1 MSDDVIPISAVTIDD
16 ETKAAVIRVLDSG
29 HLAQGPAVAELER
42 SFAECCEVEHAIAVN
57 SGTTALVASLEAL
70 GIGPGDE
77 VVTSPFTFA
86 ATLNAI
92 LETGATARFGDID
105 PSDFNI
111 TRESIAERV
120 TDRTRVI
127 LPVDLYGQPAALD
140 EIVDLARGVGAR
152 VVEDAAQSLGA
163 RFDGTPTGAFD
174 VGCFSLYA
182 TKNVTTGE
190 GGMIT
195 THDAALAD
203 ALRVLRNQ
211 GMRARYEYVVPGHNY
226 RMTDLQAAVG
236 LPQLRRL
243 DEITRRRNEHA
254 TGLCERLRD
263 VPGVVVPEV
272 ADRRTHAFHQ
282 FTIRVTPACRVSRDQ
297 LVEGLA
303 ARGVGAGIYYPA
315 VVFDHACYRGHPQV
329 VTTPTRE
336 ATRAAAEVLSLPVHP
351 GLRDG
356 DLDRIADA
364 VRGIAGDDR

>member
-1 MSDDVIPISAVTIDD
+1 MNDQFIPISSVTIDD
-16 ETKAAVIRVLDSG
+16 ETMAAVLRVLESG
-29 HLAQGPAVAELER
+29 HLAQGPVVAELEEL
-42 SFAECCEVEHAIAVN
+42 FASICGVAHAIAVN

-70 GIGPGDE
+70 GVGTGDE

-86 ATLNAI
+86 ATINAI

-105 PSDFNI
+105 PSDFNV
-111 TRESIAERV
+111 TVDSIAERI

-127 LPVDLYGQPAALD
+127 LPVDLYGQPASLD
-140 EIVDLARGVGAR
+140 EIVELARGVGAR

-163 RFDGTPTGAFD
+163 TLGGAATGSFD

-195 THDAALAD
+195 TDDAALAGS
-203 ALRVLRNQ
+203 LRILRNQ

-243 DEITRRRNEHA
+243 DEITRRRNAHA
-254 TGLCERLRD
+254 EGLRVRLRD
-263 VPGVVVPEV
+263 VPGIVLPELS
-272 ADRRTHAFHQ
+272 ARRTHAFHQ
-282 FTIRVTPACRVSRDQ
+282 FTIRVTPACRVSRDE
-297 LVEGLA
+297 LVEGLT
-303 ARGVGAGIYYPA
+303 ARGVGAGVYYPA
-315 VVFDHACYRGHPQV
+315 VVFDHACYRDHPRV
-329 VTTPTRE
+329 VATPTPE
-336 ATRAAAEVLSLPVHP
+336 AARAATEVVSLPVHP
-351 GLRDG
+351 GLRER

-364 VRGIAGDDR
+364 VTEIAGDDR

>member
-1 MSDDVIPISAVTIDD
+1 MSDDFIAISSVAIDD
-16 ETKAAVIRVLDSG
+16 EVKAAVMQVLDSG
-29 HLAQGPAVAELER
+29 HLAQGPVVAELEQLVAAR
-42 SFAECCEVEHAIAVN
+42 CRVAHAVAVN
-57 SGTTALVASLEAL
+57 SGTTALVASLQAL

-105 PSDFNI
+105 PSDFNV
-111 TRESIAERV
+111 TVESVAERV
-120 TDRTRVI
+120 TERTRAL

-140 EIVDLARGVGAR
+140 ELVELARGVGAR

-163 RFDGTPTGAFD
+163 ELDGTPTGGFD
-174 VGCFSLYA
+174 IGCFSLYA

-190 GGMIT
+190 GGVIT
-195 THDAALAD
+195 TNDGTLAD
-203 ALRVLRNQ
+203 SLRVLRNQ

-226 RMTDLQAAVG
+226 RMTDLQAAIG

-254 TGLCERLRD
+254 AGLRERLRD
-263 VPGVVVPEV
+263 IPGIVTP
-272 ADRRTHAFHQ
+272 AAGPRRTHAFHQ
-282 FTIRVTPACRVSRDQ
+282 FTIRVTRDCRASRDE

-303 ARGVGAGIYYPA
+303 ARGVGAGVYYPA
-315 VVFDHACYRGHPQV
+315 VVFDHPCYRDHPGVV
-329 VTTPTRE
+329 VTPTPE
-336 ATRAAAEVLSLPVHP
+336 ASRAAAEVASLPVHP
-351 GLRDG
+351 ALRDS

-364 VRGIAGDDR
+364 VKEIAGSDR

>member
-1 MSDDVIPISAVTIDD
+1 
-16 ETKAAVIRVLDSG
+16 
-29 HLAQGPAVAELER
+29 
-42 SFAECCEVEHAIAVN
+42 
-57 SGTTALVASLEAL
+57 LVASLEAL
-70 GIGPGDE
+70 GVGPGDE

-105 PSDFNI
+105 PSDFNV
-111 TRESIAERV
+111 TRDSIAEQL

-140 EIVDLARGVGAR
+140 EIGDLARGVGAR

-163 RFDGTPTGAFD
+163 RFDGSPTGSFD

-195 THDAALAD
+195 TDDAALAD

-226 RMTDLQAAVG
+226 RMTDLQAAIGV
-236 LPQLRRL
+236 PQLRRL
-243 DEITRRRNEHA
+243 DAITRRRNEHA
-254 TGLCERLRD
+254 AGLCERLRD
-263 VPGVVVPEV
+263 VPGVITPDVLP
-272 ADRRTHAFHQ
+272 RRTHAFHQ
-282 FTIRVTPACRVSRDQ
+282 FTIRVTPECRASRDEV
-297 LVEGLA
+297 VEGLA
-303 ARGVGAGIYYPA
+303 RRGVGAGVYYPA
-315 VVFDHACYRGHPQV
+315 VVFDHACYRDHPGV
-329 VTTPTRE
+329 FVSPTPE
-336 ATRAAAEVLSLPVHP
+336 AIRAAGEVVSLPVHP

-364 VRGIAGDDR
+364 VKEIAGFDR